1 MDTLPR
7 ELLADITGRLSLN
20 HAARLARTCK
30 ENNQRIWTF
39 ITKLPRNDT
48 KNIYENTSLLKF
60 TNIELL
66 ALQGLSGQIP
76 RDLVKLTTL
85 QVLQRFTSTSAEAT
99 MLQNLT
105 NLRELVVEYASITS
119 TQQRVISLDDLLKN
133 HSKLTS
139 FSIVARELHFLN
151 PLSWTFLT
159 RIQDLTL
166 NEIRSDFYTDD
177 MCLSKLWS
185 LTQLRKLSLS
195 STNQTAM
202 ETGISKLLNLE
213 HLSIFAAKS
222 KDYKKNYWILDYN
235 ELLDMR
241 KLTCLSVMIVD
252 TGEDLAHTFAKFTQ
266 LEHFDLLEIND
277 SRYEIGIYSNLTNLK
292 EVCLCVDIASTDRG
306 LDVKNMTKIESI
318 TVPWCQNVS
327 QLSHLKNLR
336 ELSLS
341 HGNQDQHNGLLF
353 LQDLP
358 WLGNLSVAAEI
369 IPNDGIVNFNG
380 MTNLSYIHIY
390 GVDKAGV
397 TKEFIRCMK
406 PVLSLTKL
414 SLSTFDD
421 TFLPVIADSLPH
433 LRELVAPKS
442 VVRNREAYKFKIEFR
457 EY

>member
-1 MDTLPR
+1 MIVIILF
-7 ELLADITGRLSLN
+7 
-20 HAARLARTCK
+20 HRLARTCK

-39 ITKLPRNDT
+39 ITKLPRKDT
-48 KNIYENTSLLKF
+48 KNIYENTGLSKF

-66 ALQGLSGQIP
+66 ALQGRSGQIP

-85 QVLQRFTSTSAEAT
+85 QVLQHFTPTSAEAT

-139 FSIVARELHFLN
+139 FSVVASELHSLSKLLAVPFITSINQCFSRLD
-151 PLSWTFLT
+151 PLSWTLLT

-166 NEIRSDFYTDD
+166 NELKSDYYTDN

-252 TGEDLAHTFAKFTQ
+252 MGEDMAHTFAKLTQ

-277 SRYEIGIYSNLTNLK
+277 TRYEIGIYSNLTNLK
-292 EVCLCVDIASTDRG
+292 EVCLCVDIASSDRG

-318 TVPWCQNVS
+318 TIPWCQNVS

-358 WLGNLSVAAEI
+358 WLGDLSVAAEI
-369 IPNDGIVNFNG
+369 IPSGGIVNFNG

-390 GVDKAGV
+390 GADKAGV
-397 TKEFIRCMK
+397 TKGTQILTLTLVKNKKYLTFSLRIYPLHEARSVTDEVIFI
-406 PVLSLTKL
+406 
-414 SLSTFDD
+414 D
-421 TFLPVIADSLPH
+421 
-433 LRELVAPKS
+433 LR
-442 VVRNREAYKFKIEFR
+442 
-457 EY
+457 